1 LSISNP
7 NSAFRNPKWSHM
19 ELGYRIIR
27 PQDVGSQPL
36 LFAQIS
42 LWRTAAWD
50 VAEGERAVTEAIGIA
65 SACTARGI
73 RTVFHPLE
81 YPLTNAY
88 AAQTLD
94 VMRRLAAASDLGII
108 LHDEGGADGK
118 GLSAAEAAEFER
130 NLAAISSLCPVSI
143 ENAFNSGDITRFWDR
158 FVVTAPKSVSI
169 TLDIG
174 HLESA
179 DIDAIA
185 FVRDL
190 PERLASRV
198 NFAHMHHK
206 AEERY
211 GIKDH
216 WPLVADCREIE
227 ALRELL
233 KRRPGV
239 KVVLELDAAEDG
251 MSRSIEL
258 LKTI

>member
-1 LSISNP
+1 
-7 NSAFRNPKWSHM
+7 M

-27 PQDVGSQPL
+27 PQDVGRQPL

-42 LWRTAAWD
+42 LWRTAAWE
-50 VAEGERAVTEAIGIA
+50 VADGERAVTEAIEVA
-65 SACTARGI
+65 SACKARGI

-81 YPLTNAY
+81 YPLTNESAP
-88 AAQTLD
+88 QTLG

-108 LHDEGGADGK
+108 IHDEGGVNGK
-118 GLSAAEAAEFER
+118 RLSVAEEAEFER
-130 NLAAISSLCPVSI
+130 NLAEICSLCPVSI

-158 FVVTAPKSVSI
+158 FVVPAPESVSI

-185 FVRDL
+185 FIRDL

-198 NFAHMHHK
+198 HFAHMHHK

-216 WPLVADCREIE
+216 WPLVAGCREIE
-227 ALRELL
+227 ALKELL

-239 KVVLELDAAEDG
+239 RVVLELDAAEDG
-251 MSRSIEL
+251 MGRSIEL
-258 LKTI
+258 VQELRNE